1 MKKLIVLVLL
11 ICSAKIFA
19 QENAVINKEIASSN
33 EIIYEE
39 ADKTPEYPGGINL
52 FRRNFSQNF
61 DITKIDGMGT
71 MKSEV
76 QFVISKEEIITDI
89 TVTGNNRS
97 MNREMERTIKALSIT
112 RWKPAE
118 IKGQPVKYHFKL
130 PMTMNL

>member
-11 ICSAKIFA
+11 VCSAKIFA
-19 QENAVINKEIASSN
+19 QERAITDKEIVPSN
-33 EIIYEE
+33 DIIYEE
-39 ADKTPEYPGGINL
+39 ADKTPEYPGGINV
-52 FRRNFSQNF
+52 FRRYFSQNF
-61 DITKIDGMGT
+61 NINNITGT
-71 MKSEV
+71 GIMRSEV
-76 QFVISKEEIITDI
+76 QFVISKEGIITDI